1 MVRHDQRAQVFTLE
15 GFVAALLIL
24 SSILFVLN
32 VTAVTPLS
40 ASASSQH
47 VENQQGATVASLLDT
62 ADANDS
68 IKPTLLAW
76 DDTNGGFHNAS
87 ANGYYLTCGFDTAFG
102 TLLTQTFEANGIA
115 CNVNL
120 RYVTSSGV
128 IRAERLAYVGEST
141 DSAVRATT
149 FVTLYDDDVLRTA
162 NGTATN
168 VTLTNA
174 STFYAPD
181 AAPNDRLY
189 NVIEVEVIVWR
200 L

>member
-1 MVRHDQRAQVFTLE
+1 MRHDERGQAFTLE
-15 GFVAALLIL
+15 GFIAALLVL
-24 SSILFVLN
+24 SSVLFVLN

-40 ASASSQH
+40 ASASNQH
-47 VENQQGATVASLLDT
+47 IENQQSAMATSLLDV
-62 ADANDS
+62 AAANDS
-68 IKPTLLAW
+68 MEPTLLAW
-76 DDTNGGFHNAS
+76 DDALGGFHDAS

-102 TLLTQTFEANGIA
+102 VLLTQTFETNGVA

-120 RYVTSSGV
+120 RYVTASGDL
-128 IRAERLAYVGEST
+128 RAERLVYVGEPT
-141 DSAVRATT
+141 DNAVRATS
-149 FVTLYDDDVLRTA
+149 FVTLYDDDLLRTA
-162 NGTATN
+162 NGTHTS